1 MRKWA
6 SLLLLV
12 LLGWLPSAARSE
24 GLTVIVNENS
34 LVARLSI
41 EEISRIFLGKQT
53 SFANG
58 VKAEPVDQS
67 EDREVYSQ
75 FVQQVHEKNLSAIK
89 SYWARRIFGGESA
102 PPRRL
107 AGDAEVIAYVA
118 SHPGGIGY
126 VSSAANLKGVKAIEA
141 VGLKPAP

>member
-1 MRKWA
+1 MRRT
-6 SLLLLV
+6 LLLLFLLAGV
-12 LLGWLPSAARSE
+12 LLGPGTVRAE
-24 GLTVIVNENS
+24 GLTVIINPNNPVS
-34 LVARLSI
+34 QLSI
-41 EEISRIFLGKQT
+41 EEISRIFLGKQ
-53 SFANG
+53 SNFPG
-58 VKAEPVDQS
+58 GLKAEPVDQS

-75 FVQQVHEKNLSAIK
+75 FVQYVHEKNLSAIK

-126 VSSAANLKGVKAIEA
+126 VSDAASLDNVKSIE
-141 VGLKPAP
+141 VIGLKIP